1 MSKPAKNDYE
11 ILELSPQA
19 NQDTIERMFRYLAA
33 KHHPDSGGDK
43 EKFSFLVK
51 AFDNL
56 RDPVSRAAYDAQ
68 LQRHDQENAQLA
80 RHARQA
86 GPDTADRHEL
96 LCLFYARRR
105 QNESNPAIGMVT
117 IEKMMNLP
125 AEVLKFHLW
134 YFREKGWVKRA
145 ENGGLSITAEGVD
158 RVEANEMAVNHH
170 LRIEAHRETIALP
183 QTHAGQTNFV
193 PTPHAF

>member
-1 MSKPAKNDYE
+1 MSETAKNYYE
-11 ILELSPQA
+11 ILELSANA
-19 NQDTIERMFRYLAA
+19 NQDTIERMFRYLAT

-51 AFDNL
+51 AFENL
-56 RDPVSRAAYDAQ
+56 RDPVSRATYDAQ
-68 LQRHDQENAQLA
+68 LQQQQQDNARLVE
-80 RHARQA
+80 HARQA

-105 QNESNPAIGMVT
+105 QNENSPAIGMMT

-125 AEVLKFHLW
+125 AEVLNFHLW
-134 YFREKGWVKRA
+134 YFREKGWVQRE

-158 RVEANEMAVNHH
+158 RVEASEMAMNNH
-170 LRIEAHRETIALP
+170 LRIEASSEVVAIP
-183 QTHAGQTNFV
+183 MTHAGQASSI
-193 PTPHAF
+193 PAPHAF